1 MQWKR
6 PTWAQALLRDT
17 VIKREERLYLPQFPS
32 ASLRNVAATPKTGH
46 LILQAISRANSATYA
61 DGRLVVCV
69 CKAHRGW
76 KSLVSNRN
84 KKQYVE
90 IVRELLPPERVMLW
104 DACEGDSWRPHRAF
118 AADWKLA
125 EAALKA
131 EFHKL
136 AVN

>member
-1 MQWKR
+1 M
-6 PTWAQALLRDT
+6 
-17 VIKREERLYLPQFPS
+17 
-32 ASLRNVAATPKTGH
+32 
-46 LILQAISRANSATYA
+46 
-61 DGRLVVCV
+61 
-69 CKAHRGW
+69 
-76 KSLVSNRN
+76 SNRN

-104 DACEGDSWRPHRAF
+104 DACEGDSLRPHRAF